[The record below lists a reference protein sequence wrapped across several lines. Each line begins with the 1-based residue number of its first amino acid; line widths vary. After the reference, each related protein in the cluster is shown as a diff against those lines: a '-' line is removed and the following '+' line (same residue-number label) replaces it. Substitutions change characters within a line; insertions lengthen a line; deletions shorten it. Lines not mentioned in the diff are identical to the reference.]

1 MKAFNGEAYE
11 EETYSSFL
19 EILQEKVP
27 KWALYAGI
35 GTGLF
40 FFVQY
45 LAFSYGA
52 WYGVQ
57 CVGNTSKCTS
67 EVAYTPG
74 ETNTIFFS
82 VAIGCYNFMPLLPNI
97 AIIFQGMKA
106 ANRLYK
112 IIDQ

>member
-40 FFVQY
+40 FFIQY
-45 LAFSYGA
+45 LAFAYGY
-52 WYGVQ
+52 WYGVH
-57 CVGNTSKCTS
+57 CVGNNSMCRS
-67 EVAYTPG
+67 EEAYSPG
-74 ETNTIFFS
+74 EANIVFFAI
-82 VAIGCYNFMPLLPNI
+82 AIGCYNFMPLLPNLTV
-97 AIIFQGMKA
+97 IF
-106 ANRLYK
+106 
-112 IIDQ
+112 